1 MTRESKLQ
9 RFLRTLKKEGQ
20 ITSEVY
26 SEIYST
32 GSQPARIYD
41 LPKMHKARPP
51 GSAPPFRPIVSSI
64 GTYNY
69 NLGPFRLGARAR
81 ALIPGTEMGIV
92 QIPWCPRS
100 NRILVRL
107 FIVRHFV

>member
-26 SEIYST
+26 NEIYPT
-32 GSQPARIYD
+32 GSQPARIYG

-64 GTYNY
+64 GTHNY
-69 NLGPFRLGARAR
+69 NLGPVQTRCPCQGSD
-81 ALIPGTEMGIV
+81 PG
-92 QIPWCPRS
+92 
-100 NRILVRL
+100 
-107 FIVRHFV
+107 H